1 MSGQEQLPPV
11 IEVRGLAKSF
21 GAQRVLDGVNL
32 AVAPGES
39 LVVIGG
45 SGTGKSV
52 LLRTILGLEQADAG
66 EVRLNGEPS
75 TAAVRARFMRDFGML
90 FQNAALFDSL
100 PVWRNVAFSL
110 LQVMPAARARARA
123 IERLARVGL
132 GPEVA
137 DRMPADLSGGM
148 RKRVGLARAIAADP
162 RVIFFDEPT
171 TGLDPQ
177 RAAAINHLIRDIVTE
192 TGATA
197 VTITHDMTS
206 VRAIADRVAML
217 DHGRLRW
224 QGSVAAMDR
233 ATDPMLRAFVEGQ
246 PLDWRPLAP
255 QDRTG

>member
-1 MSGQEQLPPV
+1 MSAPV
-11 IEVRGLAKSF
+11 IETRGLCKSF
-21 GAQRVLDGVNL
+21 GPQKVLDGVDL
-32 AVAPGES
+32 TVARGES

-52 LLRTILGLEQADAG
+52 LLRTILGLERADAG
-66 EVRLNGEPS
+66 EILLDGEPAS
-75 TAAVRARFMRDFGML
+75 AAVRARFMRDFGML

-100 PVWRNVAFSL
+100 PVWRNVAFQL
-110 LQVMPAARARARA
+110 LRVMPAVQARARAV
-123 IERLARVGL
+123 ERLARVGL

-148 RKRVGLARAIAADP
+148 RKRVGLARAIAVDP
-162 RVIFFDEPT
+162 KVIFFDEPT

-177 RAAAINHLIRDIVTE
+177 RAAAINRLIRDIVTE

-206 VRAIADRVAML
+206 VRTIADRVALL

-224 QGSVAAMDR
+224 QGIVAQMDK
-233 ATDPMLRAFVEGQ
+233 ADDPMLRAFVQGE
-246 PLDWRPLAP
+246 PLDWGPLAA
-255 QDRTG
+255 TGPRG

>member
-1 MSGQEQLPPV
+1 MSAPV
-11 IEVRGLAKSF
+11 IETRGLAKAF
-21 GAQRVLDGVNL
+21 GDHVVLDGIDL
-32 AVAPGES
+32 SVARGES

-52 LLRTILGLEQADAG
+52 LLRTILGLEDADVG
-66 EVRLNGEPS
+66 EVLLHGE
-75 TAAVRARFMRDFGML
+75 AATPATRGRFMRDFGML

-100 PVWRNVAFSL
+100 PVWRNVAFRL
-110 LQVMPAARARARA
+110 LPIMPPAQARARAV
-123 IERLARVGL
+123 ERLARVGL

-162 RVIFFDEPT
+162 KVIFFDEPT

-177 RAAAINHLIRDIVTE
+177 RAAAINELIRDIVAE
-192 TGATA
+192 THATA

-217 DHGRLRW
+217 DHGRVRW
-224 QGSVAAMDR
+224 QGTVAEMDG
-233 ATDPMLRAFVEGQ
+233 ATDPVLRAFVEGQ

-255 QDRTG
+255 R

>member
-1 MSGQEQLPPV
+1 MSAPV
-11 IEVRGLAKSF
+11 IETRGLAKSF
-21 GAQRVLDGVNL
+21 GPQRVLDGVDL
-32 AVAPGES
+32 TVARGES

-52 LLRTILGLEQADAG
+52 LLRTILGLEEADAG
-66 EVRLNGEPS
+66 AVLLDGKAAS
-75 TAAVRARFMRDFGML
+75 SAVRARFMRDFGML

-100 PVWRNVAFSL
+100 PVWRNVAFRL
-110 LQVMPAARARARA
+110 LRTMPAPQARARAV
-123 IERLARVGL
+123 ERLARVGL

-177 RAAAINHLIRDIVTE
+177 RAAAINHLIRGIVTE

-206 VRAIADRVAML
+206 VRSIADRVALL
-217 DHGRLRW
+217 DGGRVRW
-224 QGSVAAMDR
+224 QGPVAQIDR
-233 ATDPMLRAFVEGQ
+233 AEDPALRAFVRGE
-246 PLDWRPLAP
+246 PLDWTPLRAAGQP
-255 QDRTG
+255 

>member
-1 MSGQEQLPPV
+1 MSVPV
-11 IEVRGLAKSF
+11 IETRSLAKSF
-21 GAQRVLDGVNL
+21 GGHMVLDRVDL
-32 AVAPGES
+32 TVARGES

-52 LLRTILGLEQADAG
+52 LLRTILGLEDRDAG
-66 EVRLNGEPS
+66 EILLHGEP
-75 TAAVRARFMRDFGML
+75 TGPAVRARFMRDFGML
-90 FQNAALFDSL
+90 FQNGALFDSL
-100 PVWRNVAFSL
+100 PVWRNVAFRL
-110 LQVMPAARARARA
+110 LRTMPAAQARVRA

-177 RAAAINHLIRDIVTE
+177 RAAAINSLIRDIVGE
-192 TGATA
+192 TDATA

-206 VRAIADRVAML
+206 VRAIADRVALL
-217 DHGRLRW
+217 DRGRLRW
-224 QGSVAAMDR
+224 QGSVAEMDN
-233 ATDPMLRAFVEGQ
+233 ATDPVLRAFVEGK

-255 QDRTG
+255 AERSR